1 MFASGVLFIISTLQR
16 GLKMINMLLFQ
27 HKALGSAALRCG
39 AASFGVKNLGNFA
52 KYPSLFVTVFKCK
65 EKRSKFLTFLRS
77 KNLTYESDFYYKY
90 TIHNDEFLY
99 LVFVKLYKFIEPDKI
114 GFKNFRQL
122 CNSKAI
128 QVYSNPVSIHPH
140 SNNKKLI
147 N

>member
-39 AASFGVKNLGNFA
+39 AASFGVKNLGNFS
-52 KYPSLFVTVFKCK
+52 KFPSLFVAVFKCK

-128 QVYSNPVSIHPH
+128 QVYSNPVYIHPH